1 MCCDFLTPH
10 MPFPSRRQHATL
22 LHVHLGLG
30 PGSGRV
36 DREVVSGVSAGAG
49 MGECVDRWRT
59 KRSYTLAT
67 PILHFILPRAACSR
81 SRVPSLSGFSPA
93 GQGDES
99 VNSDEPCPVVG
110 VDRLPEAVL
119 QLGWC
124 GRIAG
129 MLGVWPS
136 P

>member
-10 MPFPSRRQHATL
+10 MPFPSRRLHATL
-22 LHVHLGLG
+22 LL
-30 PGSGRV
+30 
-36 DREVVSGVSAGAG
+36 AGAG

-67 PILHFILPRAACSR
+67 PILHFILPRAACGR
-81 SRVPSLSGFSPA
+81 SRVPSLSGSSPA